1 MSININS
8 ILQEIKDNLISIN
21 HFIDEEKNINRFEIQ
36 LGILPDWTYVIE
48 NSIIDVIVLGES
60 VKGKI
65 IKIVPKNDTV
75 IIDDLIA
82 YAKAIIMTNKE
93 KEKKEIELKEKLEN
107 MKLMFE
113 SELKN
118 FQEEIKN
125 SQKDIFNS
133 LLTSSTKD
141 NDIESSKEP
150 TTVVNKKKTNLTDKN
165 ESSDE
170 KKEIN

>member
-36 LGILPDWTYVIE
+36 LGILPDWTYIIE

-60 VKGKI
+60 IKGKI

-75 IIDDLIA
+75 IVDDLIA

-141 NDIESSKEP
+141 NDIDSSKET
-150 TTVVNKKKTNLTDKN
+150 TTVFNKKKTNLTDKN
-165 ESSDE
+165 ESLDE